1 MGGTGQ
7 NCAKKRNW
15 AKQNVKQNKG
25 KGIDVKIENRN
36 YLGRTWQ
43 NCGATLAKTG
53 QNWTKLGETRR
64 RLKLDEIGRK
74 LSKIDENWV
83 KVNWRK
89 LEKTRQNWAKLG
101 ETGRNWMKLEE
112 KLSKTNENWVK
123 LRKIG

>member
-1 MGGTGQ
+1 MR
-7 NCAKKRNW
+7 KL
-15 AKQNVKQNKG
+15 
-25 KGIDVKIENRN
+25 DKI
-36 YLGRTWQ
+36 
-43 NCGATLAKTG
+43 G

-101 ETGRNWMKLEE
+101 KTGRNWAKLDEIG
-112 KLSKTNENWVK
+112 
-123 LRKIG
+123 RKIQQN